1 MEERQI
7 IAVRELRTQLQEIED
22 ALAAQEKLLHER
34 SQGMESLSLRV
45 AEAVTSVEESER
57 ELKVVQEQL
66 ENAERENTVVRTERG
81 RIPEIFE
88 NHLQRDTYVREIS
101 EADEGLREIQ
111 SQIESIG
118 DQVEM
123 LNGSSK
129 DVDTRKRLTFVSL
142 LSMLDKL
149 HASLT
154 RSVQRVLPEEDNR
167 AREVL
172 KAFRE
177 LSREREKAFGYCL
190 RKKREIAAIIELKKQ
205 RANELVLDS
214 QKNLSLLRENQE
226 KKTLNV
232 VEEIQ
237 AERKML
243 QEEIESIQSANQKLW
258 DTLRHTKYSSDT
270 VQSGDHKREAAVSAN
285 GALQGSPDLE
295 IEKDHLREQL
305 KLFHAKKNKLQRM
318 TEELRSSMNNEME
331 KNAQKLR
338 DLRREVHV
346 QQRESN
352 RIEEENRKL
361 KSLCDSLVATLGEGR

>member
-1 MEERQI
+1 MDERQI
-7 IAVRELRTQLQEIED
+7 IAVRELRKQLQEIED
-22 ALAAQEKLLHER
+22 ALAAQEKLLHGR
-34 SQGMESLSLRV
+34 NQGMATLSSRI
-45 AEAVTSVEESER
+45 AETTNSVEESEK
-57 ELKVVQEQL
+57 ELRVAQEHF
-66 ENAERENTVVRTERG
+66 EDAERENNVVRSERV
-81 RIPEIFE
+81 RITQISE
-88 NHLQRDTYVREIS
+88 NHLQRDIYVREIS

-111 SQIESIG
+111 SQLESIG
-118 DQVEM
+118 DQVEI
-123 LNGSSK
+123 LNGTHE
-129 DVDTRKRLTFVSL
+129 DANTRKRLTLVSL
-142 LSMLDKL
+142 ISMLDNL

-154 RSVQRVLPEEDNR
+154 RSVQCVSYEEDNR

-172 KAFRE
+172 KALRE

-190 RKKREIAAIIELKKQ
+190 RKKREVAAIIELKKQ
-205 RANELVLDS
+205 RTNELVLDS

-226 KKTLNV
+226 KTTLGV

-258 DTLRHTKYSSDT
+258 DTLRYTKYSSDT

-285 GALQGSPDLE
+285 DALQGSPDLE

-305 KLFHAKKNKLQRM
+305 KLFDAKKNKLHRM
-318 TEELRSSMNNEME
+318 TEELRSSTNAEME
-331 KNAQKLR
+331 KKTQKLR

-352 RIEEENRKL
+352 KIEGESRKL
-361 KSLCDSLVATLGEGR
+361 KSLCDSLVASLGEGR